1 MCGICGEVRFDG
13 SGADRATVERML
25 PAIARRGPD
34 GSGVH
39 TVGPVCFGHR
49 RLSVIDLSERAAQPM
64 VDAST
69 GLALVFNG
77 AVYNYPALRAE
88 LIACGHHFRSTGDT
102 EVILRG
108 YLEWGTDV
116 VARLSGM
123 FAFAL
128 YDPRDGSTLFARD
141 RVGIKPFYYARQSGR
156 VRFASNPQAILAAG
170 GADTRLNPVALHH
183 QFMLHASVPAPHTVF
198 QGIQKLQPGHWMRW
212 DANGETTLERYW
224 RPRVGHA
231 DPRSDAEWL
240 ESTRDALT
248 LAVKRRLDIADVPVG
263 VLLSGGLDSSVLV
276 ALLAEAGAS
285 ELQTFTVGFDD
296 QPEERGDEFEYSDLV
311 AERYGTVHHKFHV
324 PNDQLL
330 RRLPE
335 AIEAM
340 AEPMVGQDAV
350 AFYLLSERVAQEVK
364 VVQSGQGADEVFA
377 GYFWYPEMHA
387 ATSEPDIP
395 RFTSRYVDRDH
406 AEWARMIAPAYH
418 TDGDVTTRH
427 IERLL
432 AEFGD
437 GEYLNRVLAMDVT
450 SLIVDDPVKRVDNM
464 TMAFGLEAR
473 VPFLDHELIELVLSM
488 PARLKLAQGG
498 KGVLKSISRGIVPDA
513 VIDRSKAYFPV
524 PALKFVR
531 GPLLEYMGDILNSQ
545 ACRERGLFQRE
556 FVDILLAEPDQHFTR
571 LQGSKLWHLALLEL
585 WLQQQLNGA

>member
-13 SGADRATVERML
+13 GGADRAAVERML
-25 PAIARRGPD
+25 PAIERRGPD
-34 GSGVH
+34 GSGLH
-39 TVGPVCFGHR
+39 TSGAACFGHR

-64 VDAST
+64 VDKST
-69 GLALVFNG
+69 GLTLVFNG
-77 AVYNYPALRAE
+77 AIYNYPTLRAE
-88 LIACGHHFRSTGDT
+88 LVRLGHEFISSGDT

-108 YLEWGTDV
+108 YLEWGEGV

-128 YDPRDGSTLFARD
+128 YNPRDGSVLLARD
-141 RVGIKPFYYARQSGR
+141 RVGIKPLYYARQHNR
-156 VRFASNPQAILAAG
+156 LRFASTPQALLAAG
-170 GADTRLNPVALHH
+170 ELDTSLNPVALHH

-198 QGIQKLQPGHWMRW
+198 NGVRKLQPGHYMRF
-212 DANGETTLERYW
+212 DRAGESTLTRYW
-224 RPRVGHA
+224 HPRT
-231 DPRSDAEWL
+231 DIESERSDQEWV
-240 ESTRDALT
+240 EATRDALR

-276 ALLAEAGAS
+276 ALLAEAGAKN
-285 ELQTFTVGFDD
+285 LQTFTVGFDD
-296 QPEERGDEFEYSDLV
+296 QPEERGDEFEYSDMV
-311 AERYGTVHHKFHV
+311 ARQYDTVHHRFHV

-330 RRLPE
+330 PRLPE
-335 AIEAM
+335 AVQAM

-387 ATSEPDIP
+387 AEGESDVP
-395 RFTSRYVDRDH
+395 RFTERYLDRDH
-406 AEWARMIAPAYH
+406 DEWCRMIDPRFH
-418 TDGDVTTRH
+418 TAGDVTTSH
-427 IERLL
+427 IENLL
-432 AEFGD
+432 RQFGD

-473 VPFLDHELIELVLSM
+473 VPFLDHDLIELVLSM
-488 PARLKLAQGG
+488 PTRLKLSQGG
-498 KGVLKSISRGIVPDA
+498 KGILKTVSRGIVPDA

-531 GPLLEYMGDILNSQ
+531 GPLLDFMRDTLNSQ
-545 ACRERGLFQRE
+545 ACRERGLFQRG
-556 FVDILLAEPDQHFTR
+556 FVDILLDQPDQHFTR
-571 LQGSKLWHLALLEL
+571 LQGSKLWHIALLEL
-585 WLQQQLNGA
+585 WLQQQHV